1 MDKDLFLSQVNSLLL
16 FSKKGEAFEK
26 RRRFRF
32 VKERERERKVIVR
45 RGAKS
50 RTLEDSRAILAEGCT
65 DRAKVIPAPWCAAT
79 V

>member
-26 RRRFRF
+26 RRRFRL
-32 VKERERERKVIVR
+32 VKERERERGN

>member
-1 MDKDLFLSQVNSLLL
+1 MDKDLFLSRVNSLLL

-32 VKERERERKVIVR
+32 VKERERERGN